1 MNFTFGKVILG
12 VILAFEQVNWCKKW
26 RRIRNFGD
34 LSLFFEKLYN
44 ENYKLNMS
52 IVLSST
58 NNNFWAVFIDLNL
71 AHK

>member
-1 MNFTFGKVILG
+1 MQEIGVKSGDIFEILVIYHY
-12 VILAFEQVNWCKKW
+12 
-26 RRIRNFGD
+26 
-34 LSLFFEKLYN
+34 FFEKLYN

-52 IVLSST
+52 IVLSCT

>member
-1 MNFTFGKVILG
+1 MQEIGVKSGDIFEVLVIYHY
-12 VILAFEQVNWCKKW
+12 
-26 RRIRNFGD
+26 
-34 LSLFFEKLYN
+34 FFEKLYN